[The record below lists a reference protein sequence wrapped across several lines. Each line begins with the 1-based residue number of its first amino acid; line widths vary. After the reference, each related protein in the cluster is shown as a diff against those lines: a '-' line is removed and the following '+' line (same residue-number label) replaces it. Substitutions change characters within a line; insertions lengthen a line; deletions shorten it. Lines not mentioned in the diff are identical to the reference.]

1 MPDVPCYHPGA
12 SARRTAVRMRWA
24 AALAAAMV
32 AGGLLVEPARA
43 LPGAGDERERFV
55 RRIGSRLELRGSP
68 FRVVGASNYYLMYK
82 SPLMVDAVLQAAAAS
97 GFNVMRVWG
106 SIEIGR
112 EDGSESIHGKA
123 DGAYFQYWNGA
134 APAYNDGPDG
144 LQRLDYVVYR
154 ASQLGIRLVIPF
166 VNNWNDFGGM
176 DQYVRWRG
184 GRYHDDFYTDSL
196 VREWYLAWIGHLL
209 NRVNTYTGVAYKDDP
224 TILMWELANE
234 PRCRGTGTYPA
245 SPHCTT
251 QTLIEWAAEASA
263 FVKSLAPDHLLSI
276 GDEGFFCFPGADDWT
291 ADCSEG
297 VDTLALAALPGVD
310 VASFHLYPEQWGQT
324 PDWGTRWIRRHL
336 RNTRRL
342 GDRVYLGEFGLRD
355 RSIRN
360 RVYKEWT
367 DAILASGGSGA
378 ISWMLADRQDDG
390 TPYPDFDGFTVYCPS
405 PVCTTLGNFAARLLR
420 GGSSHFPPVAD
431 HDEALTDGR
440 TSVTV
445 SVMSNDVA
453 FGAARILPG
462 SIDLDPHAPGRQTA
476 WLTEGGSFV
485 LEPDGDV
492 TFTPAAGF
500 RRPAKASYI
509 VRDTR
514 RAYSNTATIS
524 VYPAGAWSADGL
536 R

>member
-1 MPDVPCYHPGA
+1 
-12 SARRTAVRMRWA
+12 
-24 AALAAAMV
+24 
-32 AGGLLVEPARA
+32 
-43 LPGAGDERERFV
+43 
-55 RRIGSRLELRGSP
+55 
-68 FRVVGASNYYLMYK
+68 
-82 SPLMVDAVLQAAAAS
+82 
-97 GFNVMRVWG
+97 
-106 SIEIGR
+106 
-112 EDGSESIHGKA
+112 
-123 DGAYFQYWNGA
+123 
-134 APAYNDGPDG
+134 
-144 LQRLDYVVYR
+144 
-154 ASQLGIRLVIPF
+154 
-166 VNNWNDFGGM
+166 
-176 DQYVRWRG
+176 
-184 GRYHDDFYTDSL
+184 
-196 VREWYLAWIGHLL
+196 
-209 NRVNTYTGVAYKDDP
+209 
-224 TILMWELANE
+224 
-234 PRCRGTGTYPA
+234 
-245 SPHCTT
+245 
-251 QTLIEWAAEASA
+251 
-263 FVKSLAPDHLLSI
+263 
-276 GDEGFFCFPGADDWT
+276 
-291 ADCSEG
+291 
-297 VDTLALAALPGVD
+297 
-310 VASFHLYPEQWGQT
+310 
-324 PDWGTRWIRRHL
+324 
-336 RNTRRL
+336 
-342 GDRVYLGEFGLRD
+342 
-355 RSIRN
+355 
-360 RVYKEWT
+360 VYKEWT